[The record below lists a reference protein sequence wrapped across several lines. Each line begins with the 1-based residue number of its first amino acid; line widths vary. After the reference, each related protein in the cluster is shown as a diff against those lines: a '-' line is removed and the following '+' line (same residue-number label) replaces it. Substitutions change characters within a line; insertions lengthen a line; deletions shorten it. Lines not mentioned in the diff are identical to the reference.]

1 MKNSKNTQTKK
12 PLKLKDTESVANLFA
27 DDLIRYFRLGGD
39 MNNLTAKKVY
49 AKLRDS
55 DETVYDH
62 SILLANIEKT
72 EEEIKEVLKD
82 YPYLDD
88 GQESR
93 ELVDLMFDI
102 DLTED
107 DQNFLLD
114 KLDLDDDSSN
124 WTAEQHAAY
133 IKEALKLRGIREED
147 SYRYIKAVYHN
158 TNEEVDFE
166 KLFAN
171 EISDSDKE

>member
-1 MKNSKNTQTKK
+1 MKNNKNTKVKK
-12 PLKLKDTESVANLFA
+12 PLKLKDTESVASLFA

-55 DETVYDH
+55 DEIVYDH
-62 SILLANIEKT
+62 STLLANIEKT

-114 KLDLDDDSSN
+114 KLNLEYDSSV
-124 WTAEQHAAY
+124 WSAEQQATY

-166 KLFAN
+166 KLFAD
-171 EISDSDKE
+171 EISDKE

>member
-1 MKNSKNTQTKK
+1 MKNNKTKK
-12 PLKLKDTESVANLFA
+12 PLKLKDAEGVASLFA
-27 DDLIRYFRLGGD
+27 DDLIRYFRMGGD

-49 AKLRDS
+49 TKLRDS
-55 DETVYDH
+55 DEKVYDH
-62 SILLANIEKT
+62 SDLLADIEQSK
-72 EEEIKEVLKD
+72 EEIKEVLKD

-114 KLDLDDDSSN
+114 KLNLDDDSSV
-124 WTAEQHAAY
+124 WSAEQHATY
-133 IKEALKLRGIREED
+133 IREALKLRGIREEN

-158 TNEEVDFE
+158 TNEEVDFD
-166 KLFAN
+166 KLFAD